1 MIDGDDLSRYD
12 DAIDRTVTNDED
24 LKALDQLD
32 WELASEAGMVT
43 GIYFPLILAFQI
55 YKLDFLLVFSL
66 HQMEPTI

>member
-12 DAIDRTVTNDED
+12 DAIDRTVTNDDD

-43 GIYFPLILAFQI
+43 GINTCISNTCIQN
-55 YKLDFLLVFSL
+55 
-66 HQMEPTI
+66 